1 MGNKSYTI
9 LTKKIHVFAL
19 AGVIIFLL
27 ILGGYF
33 FYLHEANIERDDAFN
48 ELKAVAQL
56 KIDQISSWNK
66 ERLLDVKALAN
77 DHHFVK
83 SVENYLHKRNASN
96 KQIIVDQLS
105 LVAVKNIYENELL
118 FSANGDLL
126 FSQNPLTGLVDTITP
141 RLVKEAINNRGIFS
155 SDLYYYSAEN
165 EILDDFIAPII
176 NLKKQT
182 IAVIILRIRPK
193 DYLYPLLN
201 FWPLPGNSPENI
213 IVERNGSKVRFL
225 SELKQIKNAIVN
237 FNLPLTDK
245 ISPAAQAALGYRGFL
260 EGKDYYGINILAYVS
275 PVPGTN
281 WSLISSEHTSEAY
294 SRLHSKVGAIILFTV
309 LMILLFAT
317 GIIWIYHYRQKN
329 IYRELFIKEKE
340 LREYHEEFRTILY
353 SIGDGVLTTD
363 TSGNIKQMNSVAE
376 ELTGFNEKVALGK
389 PLDDIFNIISERTR
403 NKVENPVHKVL
414 RDGVITGLANHTILI
429 SKDGKEI
436 PIADSAAPIRNEQGE
451 IEGVVLVFRDKTVEY
466 HQEKVL
472 RESEARLN
480 ESQRVAALGHYIF
493 DIKKGN
499 WTNSENLDAVFG
511 INSSYNKNIEGWL
524 NIIDT
529 SQRNEMLFFLTENIL
544 KQKQIFD
551 KEYKIIRQNDGETR
565 WVHGLGNLEF
575 DLQGNP
581 IKMFGVIQDI
591 TEIKLLNEEL
601 KESEELFRTTLYG
614 IGDGIISSDN
624 HGNIIQMNPV
634 AEALTGWKLADA
646 KGLPVGKVFN
656 IINAETRSPVAN
668 PTGRVLETGSVVGLA
683 NHTALISKDGK
694 EYQIAD
700 SAAPIRNHEGKIIGA
715 IMVFSDITEQYA
727 AREALRKSEEKF
739 RKAFMTSPDAININR
754 LEDGMYISINK
765 VFTQIMGYTED
776 EVIGKTSVDLN
787 IWVKAEDRQEF
798 LDRLKKNGVLE
809 NYETHFRSKSGEI
822 KDGLLSA
829 SLLEV
834 EGVPHIINITIDITV
849 RKKLEKILAESEERF
864 RSIFHENKAV
874 MILIDIE
881 NDSKIVDANEAACKY
896 YGYTKEYLLQNI
908 HAYHLSIDSVDKIK
922 QRMGEYLSGEQNYLT
937 SKHILSNGKVRDVD
951 IYISVISTLGK
962 KYVFSI
968 INDITDEKMIQVQL
982 DEYKK
987 HLESLVKERTAELE
1001 ASTERFRHLSENS
1014 KDSIFRIDSKFV
1026 MHYMNKSMK
1035 ERWEIKEEEN
1045 LLDVLAQNKVPK
1057 SLINSISSALEKTF
1071 ETKTIVRE
1079 QIFHV
1084 NKFWMDW
1091 VFIPEISAFNE
1102 VKSILG
1108 FGRDITEIKLL
1119 QEKIQSAFEKEK
1131 ELNQLKTNF
1140 ISFASHEFRTPLTK
1154 IQTSAELLR
1163 LFGRKW
1169 DEGKYNNHFNQIETS
1184 IDEITHMLDQVLTI
1198 SRVERGKYAFEP
1210 AKANIRFLIDEVIAG
1225 INLLPYFNHIIS
1237 VNYAI
1242 ERAEFNIDTK
1252 LVKSIL
1258 QNLISNAV
1266 KYSAAATRIEVY
1278 VIQEENSLRFEL
1290 LDHGIGIPESE
1301 IEKIF
1306 EPFHR
1311 ASNIGAVEGTG
1322 LGLAIVKLMVE
1333 LHRGTISVQSKI
1345 NEGTKFM
1352 VIIKT

>member
-1 MGNKSYTI
+1 
-9 LTKKIHVFAL
+9 
-19 AGVIIFLL
+19 
-27 ILGGYF
+27 
-33 FYLHEANIERDDAFN
+33 
-48 ELKAVAQL
+48 
-56 KIDQISSWNK
+56 
-66 ERLLDVKALAN
+66 
-77 DHHFVK
+77 
-83 SVENYLHKRNASN
+83 
-96 KQIIVDQLS
+96 
-105 LVAVKNIYENELL
+105 
-118 FSANGDLL
+118 
-126 FSQNPLTGLVDTITP
+126 
-141 RLVKEAINNRGIFS
+141 
-155 SDLYYYSAEN
+155 
-165 EILDDFIAPII
+165 
-176 NLKKQT
+176 
-182 IAVIILRIRPK
+182 
-193 DYLYPLLN
+193 
-201 FWPLPGNSPENI
+201 
-213 IVERNGSKVRFL
+213 
-225 SELKQIKNAIVN
+225 
-237 FNLPLTDK
+237 
-245 ISPAAQAALGYRGFL
+245 
-260 EGKDYYGINILAYVS
+260 
-275 PVPGTN
+275 
-281 WSLISSEHTSEAY
+281 
-294 SRLHSKVGAIILFTV
+294 
-309 LMILLFAT
+309 
-317 GIIWIYHYRQKN
+317 
-329 IYRELFIKEKE
+329 
-340 LREYHEEFRTILY
+340 
-353 SIGDGVLTTD
+353 
-363 TSGNIKQMNSVAE
+363 
-376 ELTGFNEKVALGK
+376 
-389 PLDDIFNIISERTR
+389 
-403 NKVENPVHKVL
+403 
-414 RDGVITGLANHTILI
+414 
-429 SKDGKEI
+429 
-436 PIADSAAPIRNEQGE
+436 
-451 IEGVVLVFRDKTVEY
+451 
-466 HQEKVL
+466 
-472 RESEARLN
+472 
-480 ESQRVAALGHYIF
+480 
-493 DIKKGN
+493 
-499 WTNSENLDAVFG
+499 
-511 INSSYNKNIEGWL
+511 
-524 NIIDT
+524 
-529 SQRNEMLFFLTENIL
+529 
-544 KQKQIFD
+544 
-551 KEYKIIRQNDGETR
+551 
-565 WVHGLGNLEF
+565 
-575 DLQGNP
+575 
-581 IKMFGVIQDI
+581 
-591 TEIKLLNEEL
+591 
-601 KESEELFRTTLYG
+601 
-614 IGDGIISSDN
+614 
-624 HGNIIQMNPV
+624 
-634 AEALTGWKLADA
+634 
-646 KGLPVGKVFN
+646 
-656 IINAETRSPVAN
+656 
-668 PTGRVLETGSVVGLA
+668 
-683 NHTALISKDGK
+683 
-694 EYQIAD
+694 
-700 SAAPIRNHEGKIIGA
+700 
-715 IMVFSDITEQYA
+715 
-727 AREALRKSEEKF
+727 
-739 RKAFMTSPDAININR
+739 
-754 LEDGMYISINK
+754 
-765 VFTQIMGYTED
+765 
-776 EVIGKTSVDLN
+776 
-787 IWVKAEDRQEF
+787 
-798 LDRLKKNGVLE
+798 
-809 NYETHFRSKSGEI
+809 
-822 KDGLLSA
+822 
-829 SLLEV
+829 
-834 EGVPHIINITIDITV
+834 
-849 RKKLEKILAESEERF
+849 
-864 RSIFHENKAV
+864 

-1301 IEKIF
+1301 IKKIF